1 MYPRASAE
9 IASARY
15 LPDFPARW
23 KTCFPHSL
31 PSLFVLTKFLGC
43 LLLLLLYVEGTV
55 WWNDDSSNVLVW
67 ISDSVIH
74 LFILRSS
81 EGFGDFFS

>member
-15 LPDFPARW
+15 LSDFPARW
-23 KTCFPHSL
+23 KTFSTLFTSTVSL
-31 PSLFVLTKFLGC
+31 NRVSGVFAAV
-43 LLLLLLYVEGTV
+43 VAV
-55 WWNDDSSNVLVW
+55 WWNDDSSNALVQ

-74 LFILRSS
+74 LFIPRSS